1 MLAAE
6 AFDLNNRVVWVT
18 GSSRGIGRAVAEH
31 LRAHGASVVVHGRD
45 RGTVDAAV
53 EELGADT
60 IAVTA
65 DVRDRES
72 VNAAVAEIKKTF
84 GRLDAVVC
92 NVGGAFGI
100 PLADMTAA
108 QWSKM
113 IDLNLTGS
121 YNVALASHPLLHSTG
136 GVVVFV
142 SATAAQ
148 HPAPGFGAYGAAKAG
163 LEHLTRSLAA
173 EWGPQV
179 RVNCVSPGLIRTEGA
194 MEALFR
200 GSSELLAR
208 AGGAMA
214 LGRVG
219 EPEDVAWA
227 CHFLLCA
234 ASAYVSGTVLVVDG
248 GPTEGVAQ
256 RVARAMQ

>member
-6 AFDLNNRVVWVT
+6 AFDLNDRVVWVT
-18 GSSRGIGRAVAEH
+18 DSSRGIGRAVAGH

-45 RGTVDAAV
+45 REHVDSTV
-53 EELGADT
+53 EELGADA

-65 DVRDRES
+65 DVRDLK
-72 VNAAVAEIKKTF
+72 AAKGAVAEIEEAF
-84 GRLDAVVC
+84 GRLDAVVA

-100 PLADMTAA
+100 PLADMIAA

-121 YNVALASHPLLHSTG
+121 YNVAQASHPLLRSTG
-136 GVVVFV
+136 GVVAFV

-148 HPAPGFGAYGAAKAG
+148 NPAPGFGAYGAAKAG

-179 RVNCVSPGLIRTEGA
+179 RVNCVAPGLIRTEGA
-194 MEALFR
+194 MNALFR
-200 GSSELLAR
+200 GSPELLER
-208 AGGAMA
+208 AGSAMA

-219 EPEDVAWA
+219 EPEDIAWA

-234 ASAYVSGTVLVVDG
+234 ASAYLSDTVLVVDG

-256 RVARAMQ
+256 RVAKAMQ